1 MHFIYSPNLLELK
14 KLAYQ
19 NTGIVYIDKPEEETE
34 EFILELQSITSSTII
49 SAYLFK
55 EHGFKDFTSEDWK
68 LMYAQYAYTYGYP
81 TVEQVELFES
91 TISKLT
97 NCMPTIASD
106 KVTLEPEIKL
116 NDYIKSIFESKI
128 PLRDTQLKMLYATPI
143 DIISKCDSEA
153 KFTIKETKNI
163 VLTVLFQNAD
173 DDVVLFKD
181 FDSILRFVVSNY
193 GYNRETK
200 EPLSET
206 KLDKTI
212 LSKTD
217 LRLPTTIKK
226 VMLGSI
232 NKVKLNDKAIEQ
244 LKKYQQFWKRI
255 FQQLA
260 YANESKMKKRF
271 PNAFEVK
278 EKLYDKKNLRT
289 DNTEIEYFRKEGDL
303 GTAFSI
309 ELGNPG
315 QMLRR
320 LLSYIRYPVG
330 TKYANKGNT
339 LECGS
344 CKDDVTDLLNDTMFD
359 FALQKTSPKL
369 LLQMLQLLATK
380 EIYAER
386 TEVKVY
392 SGKHRAKYSNK
403 APLPAVN
410 KQFAELVVQ
419 KINKVLSV
427 MLKERNESLG
437 KVYLDLSTAKLPIQF
452 SGRLDTT
459 DAMSGGYY
467 PSGSEIDIEA
477 IIHEK
482 LKKDDT
488 LTIDDIV
495 LRAGLAWRG
504 KKSTDLDLSTTII
517 YGETNNIATLY
528 YGTPVIC
535 ASMESDDKHIIGVSS
550 GDITR
555 CGEKDFSAELID
567 FKYKDAKEVEISKL
581 LNSFNCY
588 SGSKAND
595 LEVYFFVEVV
605 TTKDTVEQGSKITN
619 YNMENADISVR
630 VNCKE
635 ALFCGFVFDLSKD
648 KIIVINKDIQYT
660 QYSNIKSK
668 SSSEINEIIGLNNI
682 YLNDVL
688 HSFIEPEQIVTE
700 MSEADTIITT
710 NQYLQQVD
718 GKKVYNLATKAEE
731 CQELYM

>member
-68 LMYAQYAYTYGYP
+68 LMYAQYEYTYGYP

-143 DIISKCDSEA
+143 DIISKCYSKA

-260 YANESKMKKRF
+260 YTNESKMKKRF

-369 LLQMLQLLATK
+369 LLQMLQLLATE
-380 EIYAER
+380 EIYTER

-437 KVYLDLSTAKLPIQF
+437 RVYLDLSTAKLPIQF

-535 ASMESDDKHIIGVSS
+535 ASMEYDDKHIIGVSS

-635 ALFCGFVFDLSKD
+635 ALFCGFVFDLNKD

-688 HSFIEPEQIVTE
+688 PSFIEPEQIVTE

>member
-81 TVEQVELFES
+81 TVEQVELVES

-143 DIISKCDSEA
+143 DMISKCYGEA

-226 VMLGSI
+226 VVLGSI

-260 YANESKMKKRF
+260 YTKESKMKKRF
-271 PNAFEVK
+271 PNAFEAK

-380 EIYAER
+380 EIYTER
-386 TEVKVY
+386 IEVKVY

-488 LTIDDIV
+488 LAIDDIV

-528 YGTPVIC
+528 YGTPVVC
-535 ASMESDDKHIIGVSS
+535 ASMEYDDKHIIGVSS

-635 ALFCGFVFDLSKD
+635 ALFCGFVFDLNKD

-688 HSFIEPEQIVTE
+688 PSFIEPEQIVTE

>member
-143 DIISKCDSEA
+143 DIISKCYSKA

-260 YANESKMKKRF
+260 YTNESKMKKRF

-369 LLQMLQLLATK
+369 LLQMLQLLATE
-380 EIYAER
+380 EIYTER

-437 KVYLDLSTAKLPIQF
+437 RVYLDLSTAKLPIQF

-535 ASMESDDKHIIGVSS
+535 ASMEYDDKHIIGVSS

-635 ALFCGFVFDLSKD
+635 ALFCGFVFDLNKD

-688 HSFIEPEQIVTE
+688 PSFIEPEQIVTE

>member
-68 LMYAQYAYTYGYP
+68 LMYAQYAYIYGYP

-91 TISKLT
+91 TIFKLT

-143 DIISKCDSEA
+143 DMISKCYSEA

-535 ASMESDDKHIIGVSS
+535 ASMEYDDKHIIGVSS

-567 FKYKDAKEVEISKL
+567 FKYKDSKEVEVSKL

-635 ALFCGFVFDLSKD
+635 ALFCGFVFDLNKD

-688 HSFIEPEQIVTE
+688 PSFIEPEQIVTE